1 MIQGWE
7 PRCVPQRGS
16 HPLLNLLPPAFFCHP
31 PTKKAE
37 VYSYLVP
44 RYGGHTARLPSLRLW
59 SRVSRQEAMG
69 RLQPMRGKSA
79 FPGGGAS
86 RNRRC

>member
-1 MIQGWE
+1 MGAAL
-7 PRCVPQRGS
+7 RHAAR
-16 HPLLNLLPPAFFCHP
+16 LPSPSQTFPSSFFISTHP

-37 VYSYLVP
+37 VYPSLVP
-44 RYGGHTARLPSLRLW
+44 RYDGHTARRPSLRLW
-59 SRVSRQEAMG
+59 YRVSRQETMG

-86 RNRRC
+86 RNRQC